1 MNAGAGD
8 PLRVVMI
15 GSRLPSR
22 SETFVYRE
30 LLALRALGVDIRP
43 ASVRTPDASD
53 LAPEARALA
62 AEAIP
67 IYGNGRG
74 WWLGVLL
81 ALVWPAA
88 WRVFWRAHRDAWRRM
103 PRARADAMEAAD
115 PPAPAG
121 PLTMRDRVALFTQA
135 AGAVALAWR
144 VRGFRPQLIHAHL
157 AHVPCTIAMYT
168 AEALRVPFAFTGHAA
183 GLFRDGRLLDLKAAR
198 AAFVGCI
205 SAWHRDW
212 MVRAFGVDTAKL
224 PIIRCGVDVDE
235 AKTRASG
242 EPASAGGACPGSA
255 PPAEAVSPGH
265 AQARPFR
272 IVTVGRLVP
281 KKGLDLLIA
290 AFARCLEHGSLPA
303 ASELVIVGDG
313 PERDRLAALA
323 AELGIAERL
332 AWRGGLPHAEALG
345 AIRSGDVFALLA
357 RPAADGDRDGV
368 PVVLMEAMA
377 AGGTGFGHR
386 EAHRRSGLWRSD
398 RRARLL
404 FGDRVGGRWVG
415 RLTGRNGWRPRPH
428 LASGRHWWGWRT
440 RSPPKAWHARRH
452 PPANPAR
459 GGSRRRGYRAWPL
472 GVSVYRNS
480 AGSPRKLRG
489 KSDSAGWTSRRS
501 RPRPRPPHP
510 DLPPAPPA

>member
-377 AGGTGFGHR
+377 AGVPVIAGGLPAIRELVRDGETGFIVDTGSASTLVGPGGDRGGAGEAEAAIGATSRLLNRIYR
-386 EAHRRSGLWRSD
+386 EVCEASPPNSD
-398 RRARLL
+398 TRIPPMATPDNPDAGSPAEPDSLAGVAERARLWVATE
-404 FGDRVGGRWVG
+404 FATPTNACRWRDAAAAAIRCGR
-415 RLTGRNGWRPRPH
+415 
-428 LASGRHWWGWRT
+428 
-440 RSPPKAWHARRH
+440 
-452 PPANPAR
+452 
-459 GGSRRRGYRAWPL
+459 
-472 GVSVYRNS
+472 
-480 AGSPRKLRG
+480 
-489 KSDSAGWTSRRS
+489 
-501 RPRPRPPHP
+501 
-510 DLPPAPPA
+510 